1 MKAVDLKKLESADLA
16 SIGYSAASQG
26 DTMAILAG
34 ELLRRNPSG
43 EFSDEV
49 RAELEKGMTGRKAEL
64 FGTKYYAHKGSEY
77 SPIKDP
83 KQVQDA
89 DGLFALTIDYACSM
103 SAYEFGQLK
112 TKDNARYEL
121 IKAARN
127 DESKYRS
134 NRMGSLMKA
143 VNDLKAGI
151 KGRTREANKRYL
163 DWLSDKQNGLAQTM
177 LKRAATARKNG
188 DPTAPKD
195 KADLIKMLT
204 EVINKA

>member
-1 MKAVDLKKLESADLA
+1 MTKAVDFKKLESAPLD

-26 DTMAILAG
+26 DTLAILAG
-34 ELLRRNPSG
+34 ELLRRVPSG

-49 RAELEKGMTGRKAEL
+49 KAELEKGMTGRKAEL
-64 FGTKYYAHKGSEY
+64 FGTQYYVHKGSEY
-77 SPIKDP
+77 TPIANP

-121 IKAARN
+121 VKAART

-134 NRMGSLMKA
+134 NRMGDLMKA
-143 VNDLKAGI
+143 VDRLKTGI
-151 KGRTREANKRYL
+151 KGRTRSENK
-163 DWLSDKQNGLAQTM
+163 TM
-177 LKRAATARKNG
+177 LERSKSVAETLVKCNKVALSKG
-188 DPTAPKD
+188 DPTAAPN
-195 KADLIKMLT
+195 KAELIKMIS
-204 EVINKA
+204 EAINKI

>member
-1 MKAVDLKKLESADLA
+1 MKAVDFKKLESASLD

-34 ELLRRNPSG
+34 ELLRRIPG

-49 RAELEKGMTGRKAEL
+49 KAELEKGMTGRKAEL
-64 FGTKYYAHKGSEY
+64 FGTRYYTHKGSEY

-89 DGLFALTIDYACSM
+89 DGLFALTIDYACSL
-103 SAYEFGQLK
+103 SAYDFGQLK

-121 IKAARN
+121 VKAARN

-143 VNDLKAGI
+143 VNDLKAGV
-151 KGRTREANKRYL
+151 KGRTRGENK
-163 DWLSDKQNGLAQTM
+163 TM
-177 LKRAATARKNG
+177 LERSKSVAETLVKCNKVALSKG
-188 DPTAPKD
+188 DPTAAPNKAELKKMICEQID
-195 KADLIKMLT
+195 KA
-204 EVINKA
+204 